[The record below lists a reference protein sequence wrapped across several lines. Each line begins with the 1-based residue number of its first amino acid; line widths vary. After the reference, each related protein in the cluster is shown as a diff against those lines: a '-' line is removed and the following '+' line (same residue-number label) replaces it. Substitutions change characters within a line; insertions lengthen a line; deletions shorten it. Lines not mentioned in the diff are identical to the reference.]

1 VTAITVHGRPIAT
14 VFDLLGRREN
24 DITYSLGWGMAMAPE
39 LTRSLLADFYGKDV
53 GRATAISLQQAG
65 ADRGYTDIEV
75 LAEHAHVVIEAK
87 RGWVL
92 PNVAQLARYAPRLA
106 VSPNPLIVA
115 LTECS
120 PAYARRRLP
129 DEVGGIAV
137 QHQSWAHLVSVT
149 NAARRQ
155 GSHAEKRLVTDL
167 RRYLRGVM
175 TMQDVTSNWTY
186 VVALSGATPP
196 GWTISSR
203 DVVLRKGIYFHPYGA
218 GRGWPKIPPNYLAF
232 RWHGRVQQV
241 NHVDSY
247 VVVDDLNEAVNE
259 IPAGSRATPHIV
271 YRLGAPINLTPP
283 LASGTNYR
291 AARLW
296 VALDLLLTS
305 PTLKDAL
312 AQTKARAA
320 ASNAEPE

>member
-1 VTAITVHGRPIAT
+1 
-14 VFDLLGRREN
+14 
-24 DITYSLGWGMAMAPE
+24 MAMAPE
-39 LTRSLLADFYGKDV
+39 LTRFLLADFYGRDV
-53 GRATAISLQQAG
+53 GKATAISLQQAG

-92 PNVAQLARYAPRLA
+92 PSVTQLARYTSRLSD
-106 VSPNPLIVA
+106 SPNPLIVA

-137 QHQSWAHLVSVT
+137 QHQSWAHVVSVT
-149 NAARRQ
+149 DAARRQ

-175 TMQDVTSNWTY
+175 TMQDLTSNWTY

-196 GWTISSR
+196 AWAISSR
-203 DVVLRKGIYFHPYGA
+203 DVVRRKGIYFHPYGA

-232 RWHGRVQQV
+232 RWHGRVQQI
-241 NHVDSY
+241 NHIDSY
-247 VVVDDLNEAVNE
+247 LVVDDLNEVADE
-259 IPAGSRATPHIV
+259 IPHGSRATPHIV
-271 YRLGAPINLTPP
+271 YRLGPPIALNPP
-283 LASGTNYR
+283 LPSGTNYR

-305 PTLKDAL
+305 PTLKEAL
-312 AQTKARAA
+312 AQTKARTA
-320 ASNAEPE
+320 ASSVEPE